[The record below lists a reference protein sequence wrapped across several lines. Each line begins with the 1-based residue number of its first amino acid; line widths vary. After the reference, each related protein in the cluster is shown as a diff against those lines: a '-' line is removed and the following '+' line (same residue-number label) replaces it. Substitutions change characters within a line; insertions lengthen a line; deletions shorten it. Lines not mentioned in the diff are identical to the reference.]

1 MKPTFLVT
9 DMNFNAI
16 AADGMAR
23 ESKSESAAVKQA
35 KSLLVTSNGEEA
47 WIWKLSHVVS
57 VGEPEVQKIK

>member
-23 ESKSESAAVKQA
+23 ESRSEAAAVKQA
-35 KSLLVTSNGEEA
+35 KSPLVTSCGDEA

-57 VGEPEVQKIK
+57 VGEPDVQKVK